1 MKLPRRQFLQLAA
14 GAAALPAVSRIARA
28 QTYPTRPVRL
38 IVNFTPAGANDFTA
52 RLIGQ
57 WLSERLGQQFVVEN
71 RPGAGG
77 NIGTEV
83 VVRAAPDGYTL
94 LLVSTANAI
103 NATLYKDL
111 QFNFIRDMAPV
122 ASIVQNPFVMEV
134 NPSLPTKTVPEFI
147 AYAKA
152 NPGKLNFGSAG
163 TGTGPHVATELFNMM
178 TGVKMLHVPYRG
190 AGQAKTDL
198 IGGRVQMMFDVL
210 ASSIAHIRA
219 GELRALAVT
228 SAVRS
233 EVLPDIPTVGEFVP
247 GYEAS
252 GWTGV
257 GAPKNTSVEIIEKL
271 NREINAGLA
280 DPKIK
285 ARFADLGAMPTIM
298 TPPEFGKLIAEET
311 EKWAKVVKFS
321 GARPNVPQI
330 PTLGQLSKRAF
341 LVGPHQAAVPGDICR
356 QDRCRRST
364 CSPPKGC
371 SRSRSIQ
378 P

>member
-1 MKLPRRQFLQLAA
+1 MKLPRRTFLHLAT
-14 GAAALPAVSRIARA
+14 GAAALPAVSRIASA
-28 QTYPTRPVRL
+28 QTYPTRPVRI
-38 IVNFTPAGANDFTA
+38 IVSFTPAGANDIAA
-52 RLIGQ
+52 RLMGQ

-94 LLVSTANAI
+94 LLVSPPNAI

-111 QFNFIRDMAPV
+111 QFNFIRDIAPV

-134 NPSLPTKTVPEFI
+134 NPSLPAKTVPEFI

-152 NPGKLNFGSAG
+152 NPGKLNFASAG
-163 TGTGPHVATELFNMM
+163 TGTGPHVAAELFNMV

-190 AGQAKTDL
+190 AGQAQTDL

-210 ASSIAHIRA
+210 TSSIAHIRA

-233 EVLPDIPTVGEFVP
+233 EVLSDIPTVGEFVP

-257 GAPKNTSVEIIEKL
+257 GAPKNTPVEIIGKL

-280 DPKIK
+280 DPRIK
-285 ARFADLGAMPTIM
+285 ARFAELGAMPMMM
-298 TPPEFGKLIAEET
+298 TAPEFGKLIAEET
-311 EKWAKVVKFS
+311 EKWAKVVNFL
-321 GARPNVPQI
+321 GAKP
-330 PTLGQLSKRAF
+330 
-341 LVGPHQAAVPGDICR
+341 D
-356 QDRCRRST
+356 
-364 CSPPKGC
+364 
-371 SRSRSIQ
+371 
-378 P
+378 